1 MERVKGVTAKNIVN
15 IAAEVF
21 AEQGY
26 PGAKVDAI
34 ARRAGVNKATLYY
47 QVGDKAALYS
57 AVLNLVLGKTVDDV
71 CRAVEA
77 AEDPEAKIG
86 AFIHTLSVSSQVKD
100 HAAPIF
106 LRELAS
112 GGDTLPESALQYMGK
127 LLGTLTGTI
136 QQGIDD
142 GLFRKVNPFFVH
154 MMILGSVFLY
164 QTNEPIRRRNV
175 EAHPEIF
182 DPDFFLGAEESAQ
195 QIWDLV
201 LAAIRV

>member
-1 MERVKGVTAKNIVN
+1 
-15 IAAEVF
+15 
-21 AEQGY
+21 
-26 PGAKVDAI
+26 
-34 ARRAGVNKATLYY
+34 
-47 QVGDKAALYS
+47 
-57 AVLNLVLGKTVDDV
+57 
-71 CRAVEA
+71 
-77 AEDPEAKIG
+77 
-86 AFIHTLSVSSQVKD
+86 
-100 HAAPIF
+100 
-106 LRELAS
+106 
-112 GGDTLPESALQYMGK
+112 MGK